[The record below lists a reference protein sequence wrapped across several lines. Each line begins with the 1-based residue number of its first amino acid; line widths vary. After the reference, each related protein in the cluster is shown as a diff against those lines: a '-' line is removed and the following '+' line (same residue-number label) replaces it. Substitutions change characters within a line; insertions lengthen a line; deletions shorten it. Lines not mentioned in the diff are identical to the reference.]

1 MQSAAPGSNENQPPP
16 RSNEAPEL
24 LDLRGVQPPEN
35 VLAVLKRV
43 TQLPSGAQLE
53 IRLDSNPF
61 QLYDLL
67 QQRGFLLTLRKEN
80 SGYSGFVTPRDIQSR
95 SH

>member
-1 MQSAAPGSNENQPPP
+1 MRSAAPGSNDIQPPP
-16 RSNEAPEL
+16 RSNETPES

-43 TQLPSGAQLE
+43 SQLAPGAQLE

-67 QQRGFLLTLRKEN
+67 QQRGFLLVVRQEN
-80 SGYSGFVTPRDIQSR
+80 GGYRGLVTPRDI
-95 SH
+95 